1 MKVLIKDV
9 NKKDAKLLIKWW
21 NANTE
26 FYHFKRKSGKLFNII
41 RQ

>member
-1 MKVLIKDV
+1 MLIQNFIILKESQ
-9 NKKDAKLLIKWW
+9 
-21 NANTE
+21 ANTE